1 MVKLALLLFA
11 WWLGNLFVG
20 DSPAAEEPGTPRPS
34 PSRRR
39 KVSPQGPRR

>member
-20 DSPAAEEPGTPRPS
+20 DSPAAEEPGTAS
-34 PSRRR
+34 
-39 KVSPQGPRR
+39 QGVNRSHTKLA